1 MRNSRNTDDFFVAGK
16 VGEDVL
22 RDGGE
27 DLVDHGDGLL
37 LVEGEDLGE
46 QVEAVRQRFVRL
58 QLREKRAEP
67 RDARQTARE
76 TQKHNQGTCQNAG
89 GAQDGAAIGPF
100 GC

>member
-1 MRNSRNTDDFFVAGK
+1 M
-16 VGEDVL
+16 L

-76 TQKHNQGTCQNAG
+76 TQKHNW
-89 GAQDGAAIGPF
+89 IR
-100 GC
+100 GCRCLRVLPNTDISIKKKARFLEVQSTKKTARA